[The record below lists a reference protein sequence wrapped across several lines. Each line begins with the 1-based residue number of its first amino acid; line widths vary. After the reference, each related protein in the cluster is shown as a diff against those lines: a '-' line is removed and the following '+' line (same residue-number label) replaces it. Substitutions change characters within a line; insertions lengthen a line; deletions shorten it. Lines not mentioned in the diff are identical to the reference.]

1 MARRL
6 LPALALLLCAGA
18 FAQDADRKA
27 LDLGQ
32 KTWSTNCAACHFVPT
47 PAVPIDRMWLGML
60 KTTT

>member
-1 MARRL
+1 MPRRL
-6 LPALALLLCAGA
+6 LPALLLLSAMVS
-18 FAQDADRKA
+18 AQDADRKA

-47 PAVPIDRMWLGML
+47 PAVPSDRMWLGML